1 MCINSSN
8 YEKKNISNYLA
19 YDIYYTVYVTMYIFI
34 IKISSVSDSFKY
46 RAEEY
51 NQRKSVKY
59 CKKRGKKW
67 ITEKENLL
75 LIWMKRKHI

>member
-1 MCINSSN
+1 
-8 YEKKNISNYLA
+8 
-19 YDIYYTVYVTMYIFI
+19 MYIFI